1 MVEVTFH
8 ENELENWESELGI
21 SGGCSSCTDT
31 PKKQLLCDF
40 RGKWSDTT
48 HGAFQQLKK
57 VVVAPLTGD
66 RSRAAAEECCG
77 LGFSKRFRNRFWHC
91 YGHRFFVF

>member
-1 MVEVTFH
+1 MVAVTFH
-8 ENELENWESELGI
+8 ENELENWETELGN

-48 HGAFQQLKK
+48 HGAFKK
-57 VVVAPLTGD
+57 VVVAPLTKGD
-66 RSRAAAEECCG
+66 GTSGRRISGIVLSLYCPDCPSWLMSDIAVSRS
-77 LGFSKRFRNRFWHC
+77 
-91 YGHRFFVF
+91 

>member
-1 MVEVTFH
+1 MAVTFH
-8 ENELENWESELGI
+8 ENELEKWESELGT

-57 VVVAPLTGD
+57 VVVAPLT
-66 RSRAAAEECCG
+66 SVQLLFTNPTRAT
-77 LGFSKRFRNRFWHC
+77 
-91 YGHRFFVF
+91 FVVVYTSVLQLESV

>member
-1 MVEVTFH
+1 MAVTFH
-8 ENELENWESELGI
+8 ENEIEKWESELGT

-48 HGAFQQLKK
+48 HIAFQQLKK
-57 VVVAPLTGD
+57 VVVAPLTRD
-66 RSRAAAEECCG
+66 G
-77 LGFSKRFRNRFWHC
+77 LRTIQACLGPPLQKLLAPCKNYTKS
-91 YGHRFFVF
+91 